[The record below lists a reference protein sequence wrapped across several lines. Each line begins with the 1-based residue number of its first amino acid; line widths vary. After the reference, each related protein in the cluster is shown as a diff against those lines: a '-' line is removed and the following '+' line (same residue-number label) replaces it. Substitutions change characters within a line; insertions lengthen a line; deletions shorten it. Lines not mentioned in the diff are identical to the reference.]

1 MRTLPEFQPFTFYI
15 VLLLVLSW
23 KDIAAAPASSSRL
36 IRFLPGFDGPL
47 PFELYTGYI
56 SVGMREETHLFYY
69 FIKSEKSPA
78 QDPLLL
84 WLTGGPG
91 CSAFSG
97 IALEIG
103 PMKFE
108 EREYN
113 GSLPR
118 LVLNPYSWTKVSNVI
133 FLDAPTGTG
142 FSYSNTKED
151 YLTGDFKASND
162 NYMFLVKWLH
172 EFPEFRSNPFY
183 VGGDSYSGLP
193 IPFLVQQ
200 IANGNR
206 EGYQPFMNLEGYI
219 LGNPSTELKFDV
231 SLVPFAY
238 GMGLISE
245 ELYKEAEQSC
255 GGRYDIARNAECA
268 KNIYAVNQCVNGI
281 NTNNILEPN
290 CLLSFIPNMRRS
302 DGAQIDSHLILRLPQ
317 SSVPS
322 VHCRE
327 QYYSLLEYWANDESV
342 RDALHIRKDT
352 IREWVRCNWSVRGSY
367 HNDVK
372 SALEY
377 HKDLTSRGY
386 RLLVYSGD
394 HDTVVPFVGTRRWV
408 ASLNYTVNDAWR
420 SWWADGQIAGFTISY
435 DHDVTFATLKGG
447 GHTAPEY
454 KPRECLTMVGRWLSH
469 SRL

>member
-1 MRTLPEFQPFTFYI
+1 MRTLPQFLPLALYI
-15 VLLLVLSW
+15 VLLVVLSW
-23 KDIAAAPASSSRL
+23 KDIAAAPAFSSRL

-69 FIKSEKSPA
+69 FIKSEKTPA

-84 WLTGGPG
+84 WFTGGPG

-97 IALEIG
+97 LVLEIG

-118 LVLNPYSWTKVSNVI
+118 LVINPYSWTKVSNVI

-151 YLTGDFKASND
+151 YLTGDIKASND

-193 IPFLVQQ
+193 IPFWVQK

-206 EGYQPFMNLEGYI
+206 DGYLPFVNLEGYI
-219 LGNPSTELKFDV
+219 LGNPSTDLKFDV

-268 KNIYAVNQCVNGI
+268 KNIYAVNQ
-281 NTNNILEPN
+281 
-290 CLLSFIPNMRRS
+290 
-302 DGAQIDSHLILRLPQ
+302 
-317 SSVPS
+317 
-322 VHCRE
+322 E
-327 QYYSLLEYWANDESV
+327 QYYSLLEYWANNENV

-352 IREWVRCNWSVRGSY
+352 IREWVRCNWSIRGSY

-372 SALEY
+372 SALKY
-377 HKDLTSRGY
+377 HKDLTSKGY

-420 SWWADGQIAGFTISY
+420 SWWVDGQIAGFTISY

-454 KPRECLTMVGRWLSH
+454 KPRECLAMVERWLSH

>member
-1 MRTLPEFQPFTFYI
+1 MRTLPQFLPFALYI

-36 IRFLPGFDGPL
+36 VRFLPGFDGPL

-78 QDPLLL
+78 EDPLLL

-91 CSAFSG
+91 CSVFNG
-97 IALEIG
+97 LALQIG
-103 PMKFE
+103 PMKFK

-118 LVLNPYSWTKVSNVI
+118 LVLNPYSWTKVSNII

-172 EFPEFRSNPFY
+172 EFPEFRSNSFY
-183 VGGDSYSGLP
+183 VGGDSYSGMP

-206 EGYQPFMNLEGYI
+206 EGYQPFVNLEGYI
-219 LGNPSTELKFDV
+219 LGNPYTDIKFDG
-231 SLVPFAY
+231 LFVPFAY

-268 KNIYAVNQCVNGI
+268 KNIYAVNQ
-281 NTNNILEPN
+281 
-290 CLLSFIPNMRRS
+290 
-302 DGAQIDSHLILRLPQ
+302 
-317 SSVPS
+317 
-322 VHCRE
+322 E

-352 IREWVRCNWSVRGSY
+352 IREWERCNWNIAGIY
-367 HNDVK
+367 HKDVK
-372 SALEY
+372 SALN
-377 HKDLTSRGY
+377 
-386 RLLVYSGD
+386 GD
-394 HDTVVPFVGTRRWV
+394 HDAAVPFVGTQRWV

-420 SWWADGQIAGFTISY
+420 SWWVDGQIAGFTISY

-454 KPRECLTMVGRWLSH
+454 KPRECLAMVERWLSH

>member
-1 MRTLPEFQPFTFYI
+1 FLLIFFLEQFAGGQTWSKGSHIPSSKKGSEKEVNSGDSYRYFFLREMRTLPEFLPFALYI

-23 KDIAAAPASSSRL
+23 KDIAAHASSSRL

-97 IALEIG
+97 LVLEIG

-118 LVLNPYSWTKVSNVI
+118 MVLNPYSWTKVSNVI
-133 FLDAPTGTG
+133 LLDAPTGTG

-162 NYMFLVKWLH
+162 NYMFLVKWLY

-193 IPFLVQQ
+193 IPFL
-200 IANGNR
+200 
-206 EGYQPFMNLEGYI
+206 GYI
-219 LGNPSTELKFDV
+219 LGNPSTDLKFDV

-255 GGRYDIARNAECA
+255 GGRYDIARNFECA
-268 KNIYAVNQCVNGI
+268 KNIYAVNQ
-281 NTNNILEPN
+281 
-290 CLLSFIPNMRRS
+290 
-302 DGAQIDSHLILRLPQ
+302 
-317 SSVPS
+317 
-322 VHCRE
+322 E
-327 QYYSLLEYWANDESV
+327 QYYSLLEYWANDENV

-352 IREWVRCNWSVRGSY
+352 IREWVRCNWSIRGSY

-372 SALEY
+372 SALKY

-394 HDTVVPFVGTRRWV
+394 HDTLVPFFGTRRWV

-420 SWWADGQIAGFTISY
+420 SWWVDGQIVGFTISY

-454 KPRECLTMVGRWLSH
+454 KPRECLAMVERWLSH